1 MRKPQ
6 EVKLSQHER
15 EELERWTRNPT
26 LSERQRWRAHM
37 LLLAH
42 EGKDDTAIAGELSR
56 SRQWCRNI
64 RGRFL
69 AEGLQALA
77 KDRPRRGRP
86 KQIDDQRVITLTK
99 DTPPPP
105 AMVWTRARMA
115 KKAGVSASSV
125 GRIWRQNGIHW
136 HQFTPLKLSGDPRFS
151 EKLEAVVGFC
161 LAPPIL
167 ALVLCVDRNRRIEAL
182 TRLPLPQ
189 GQRPATTTLSA
200 ALETLGATILSTGQS
215 WPHHREL
222 LRFLQQIA
230 TQTPAGE
237 RRELIIGINTFP
249 PPPKVT
255 AWLHKHQC
263 IFNCQYPNFDD
274 GRLFRL
280 ARFFQGLS
288 KRPLRLG
295 MIESMV
301 QLQAAITDYIAAP
314 KDVPKPFIWTAK
326 VADFRA
332 KAPLDRIPE

>member
-167 ALVLCVDRNRRIEAL
+167 ALVLCVDRNTPSPAAGAAARHHYTVCRARNPRCHDPEHRSIMASPSRAFAL
-182 TRLPLPQ
+182 
-189 GQRPATTTLSA
+189 PATDC
-200 ALETLGATILSTGQS
+200 
-215 WPHHREL
+215 H
-222 LRFLQQIA
+222 
-230 TQTPAGE
+230 
-237 RRELIIGINTFP
+237 
-249 PPPKVT
+249 
-255 AWLHKHQC
+255 
-263 IFNCQYPNFDD
+263 
-274 GRLFRL
+274 
-280 ARFFQGLS
+280 
-288 KRPLRLG
+288 
-295 MIESMV
+295 
-301 QLQAAITDYIAAP
+301 
-314 KDVPKPFIWTAK
+314 
-326 VADFRA
+326 ADPSR
-332 KAPLDRIPE
+332 